1 MPKSDLDAALER
13 DPLTFMKTHSVLPQ
27 DYTGHNPGIFNK
39 ANSATPGGAAIDET
53 LVIER
58 RARQIA
64 YTKLAQ
70 VVDRQNNEAQANTYN
85 LFFETGDR
93 IGTAAADNIACWFLP
108 WASNHLT
115 TFQLPPKIPPKPG
128 AAAARTSLDPDLFF
142 TAAISGC
149 SVMVAGDPKSPIV
162 THGGTASSRSKLTDE
177 NAFVAGNSR
186 LHWQNL
192 FERELTK
199 RGLSLP
205 IHGVHKGDYINA
217 AFSGT
222 TPEAKQ
228 YEQFLKDDK
237 LTSMRVDRVM
247 PQGCVFG
254 VRDPAGSWSFYLQKT
269 VTFTFTRLRKKK
281 GFLSTSYVPA
291 VVPSKKGLA
300 PGEKAAMIED
310 QKTASVTI
318 EVVRFF
324 PGNGKA
330 AASALLPP
338 AQVKAIL
345 ESYL

>member
-1 MPKSDLDAALER
+1 MAKSALDIALER
-13 DPLTFMKTHSVLPQ
+13 DPLEFMKTHSVFPQ

-39 ANSATPGGAAIDET
+39 PNSDTPGGAAVDET
-53 LVIER
+53 LVVER

-64 YTKLAQ
+64 YTKLAL
-70 VVDRQNNEAQANTYN
+70 VTDPQNKEVQANTYN
-85 LFFETGDR
+85 LFFETGAT
-93 IGTAAADNIACWFLP
+93 IGTAAPDNIACWFLP

-115 TFQLPPKIPPKPG
+115 TFQLPPKIPRKPG
-128 AAAARTSLDPDLFF
+128 VATGNAHLDPDLFF

-149 SVMVAGDPKSPIV
+149 SVMVAGDPKAPIV
-162 THGGTASSRSKLTDE
+162 THGGTRASRSKLTDE

-192 FERELTK
+192 FERELSK
-199 RGLSLP
+199 RGLTVP

-217 AFSGT
+217 AFTGT
-222 TPEAKQ
+222 TPEAAQ
-228 YEQFLKDDK
+228 YEKFLRNDK
-237 LTSMRVDRVM
+237 TTSMRVDRVM

-281 GFLSTSYVPA
+281 GFLSSSYVPA
-291 VVPSKKGLA
+291 TVQSKKGLA
-300 PGEKAAMIED
+300 PGEKAQMIED

-318 EVVRFF
+318 EIVKFF
-324 PGNGKA
+324 PGNGTA